1 MASESVSLKQVEQQ
15 TFQLPLQEQL
25 KLVTSIVQRLSVL
38 PLIEPIMKIEQQ
50 TWQARLAEVD
60 AWLAECDAVA
70 ESIEGEFD
78 AAEDLRQIREERA
91 SRL

>member
-1 MASESVSLKQVEQQ
+1 MISESVSLKQVKQQ
-15 TFQLPLQEQL
+15 TLQLPLQEQL
-25 KLVTSIVQRLSVL
+25 KLVMSIVQRISAL

-50 TWQARLAEVD
+50 TRQARLAEVD
-60 AWLAECDAVA
+60 AWLADCDAVA